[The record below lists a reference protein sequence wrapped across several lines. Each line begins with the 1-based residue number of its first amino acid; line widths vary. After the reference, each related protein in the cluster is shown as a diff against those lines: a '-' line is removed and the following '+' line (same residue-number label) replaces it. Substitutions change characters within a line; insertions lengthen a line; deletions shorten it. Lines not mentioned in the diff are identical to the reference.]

1 MTMTKTLSK
10 YDAMREVFRKNF
22 REGIKPV
29 DGRQPIP
36 DEVALAMIQELD
48 VPKDALIGVYDA
60 FLILTSHLREQGYTN
75 IVVLENVHKD
85 LTSLQQKYYDSVKS
99 VCDNS
104 GIKYYVPPMNN
115 YNRCDMKFDVIIG
128 NPPYSDT
135 SSDSTN
141 NGNLDSKF
149 FLLGVDKSNCTK
161 LIIRAKHFTDP
172 RSTFRRK
179 LFTSGNLKSI
189 KHVDPKVF
197 NIDSR
202 IMTCVVTYDN
212 NYTGP
217 CEIEYSTGEVNSIEL
232 DRDSLIFLDSP
243 GKQKLKNNLSNRWIR
258 GKVNRNKIDGD
269 SDGFPIVVVCGSD
282 ETPVMSY
289 TKTGK
294 NTAINS
300 YGVITNVVNTIG
312 TLGQVYLKPYDAA
325 ISSSVICLQCDTEE
339 EAIALHKYLVSDKGR
354 DAVKLNK
361 RTAVASKEMF
371 SYIEDPIK

>member
-1 MTMTKTLSK
+1 MTTATLSQK
-10 YDAMREVFRKNF
+10 CEALRNYYQQ
-22 REGIKPV
+22 GIKPV
-29 DGRQPIP
+29 DGRKPIP
-36 DEVALAMIQELD
+36 EDLALLMVQELKD
-48 VPKDALIGVYDA
+48 NNVPVDALIGVHDT
-60 FLILTSHLREQGYTN
+60 FLTLTLTLIEYGFTN
-75 IVVLENVHKD
+75 IVLMENNHKN
-85 LTSLQQKYYDSVKS
+85 LTSLQEKYYNTIEKG
-99 VCDNS
+99 CDKI
-104 GIKYYVPPMNN
+104 GVTYYVPPMNN
-115 YNRCDMKFDVIIG
+115 YNRCDMDFGVVIG

-135 SSDSTN
+135 SSGSTN

-149 FLLGVDKSNCTK
+149 FLIGVEKGDYTK

-179 LFTSGNLKSI
+179 LFISGHLKSI
-189 KHVDPKVF
+189 KYVDPKVF

-202 IMTCVVTYDN
+202 IMTCIPTYDK

-232 DRDSLIFLDSP
+232 DRDSLVFLDSP

-269 SDGFPIVVVCGSD
+269 SDGFPIVEICGSD

-300 YGVITNVVNTIG
+300 YGLITNVVNTVG
-312 TLGQVYLKPYDAA
+312 TLGRVYLKPYGAA

-339 EAIALHKYLVSDKGR
+339 EAIILHKYLTSDKGR